1 MRKMRRSG
9 KTGRRFQNGHCEC
22 AVGGGFGMRG
32 TVSGR
37 ILRSR
42 EGRAAEAISL
52 SWSFFGFLPK
62 MRKMRRE
69 IASPAM
75 IIRAGLTKGESRQP
89 EGCLTSIS
97 RLAMTGDVSGDGFAS
112 NDHPC
117 RCDQRGESV
126 SRRLSQN
133 GHCECA
139 VGGVLGVRGRVSG
152 RLFRGREGRAAE
164 AISLSWR

>member
-1 MRKMRRSG
+1 MWKVHRSG
-9 KTGRRFQNGHCEC
+9 KTGRRLQNGHCEC
-22 AVGGGFGMRG
+22 AVGGGLGMRG

-37 ILRSR
+37 ILRGR

-52 SWSFFGFLPK
+52 SSRRSGYLPEV
-62 MRKMRRE
+62 RKMRQE

-75 IIRAGLTKGESRQP
+75 TIRAGLPKGESPHP

-117 RCDQRGESV
+117 RCDQRGTSL
-126 SRRLSQN
+126 SGRLSQN

-139 VGGVLGVRGRVSG
+139 VGGGLGVRGTVSG
-152 RLFRGREGRAAE
+152 RILRGREGRVAE
-164 AISLSWR
+164 AISLSSR